1 MPSILQELYFGNI
14 RPDSGIHSQN
24 SPYAKAARLRYS
36 NYEQLL
42 AMLNEPEK
50 EQLEKYL
57 DAAGE
62 LEGTRL
68 YDTFTY
74 AFKFGA
80 LLMLEVLAGS
90 GQVTGESKIE

>member
-1 MPSILQELYFGNI
+1 MSSILEELYFGNI
-14 RPDSGIHSQN
+14 RPDSGIHRQN
-24 SPYAKAARLRYS
+24 SPYAKAVRLRHS
-36 NYEQLL
+36 SYEKLVSS
-42 AMLNEPEK
+42 LNESEK
-50 EQLEKYL
+50 ELLEKYL

-62 LEGTRL
+62 TEGARL

-90 GQVTGESKIE
+90 GQVTGEGKIE